1 MTEQIST
8 KLELPENKPVLRG
21 PGDRKRLLIYGKS
34 YTGKTYF
41 ASSFPN
47 PLILSTDGN
56 YRLYDVPS
64 IDIVERFKANVAGR
78 VQTYSAWETF
88 NQAVDLLAE
97 GKHGFETVIVDLVDD
112 IYDMAANASNEK
124 LGINDQSEKGFGRG
138 WHLAAEEFFSGV
150 YKLIGL
156 PIKNIIFLSLEKERE
171 VEGKNK
177 DNPIVVY
184 GSVMPDSAL
193 LGFQKRMDGTGH
205 LTVNAKGERVLSFVR
220 KGTHIDGGRLS
231 SLNKDII
238 IPPKDGKNPS
248 NIYKL
253 IDDLYEEEARR
264 MKENSEA
271 GIDVQTPSPAQ
282 IVKAEEVELPKGP
295 RRKKEVE
302 E

>member
-112 IYDMAANASNEK
+112 IYDMAAKASNEK
-124 LGINDQSEKGFGRG
+124 LGIKDQSEKIGR
-138 WHLAAEEFFSGV
+138 ASC
-150 YKLIGL
+150 
-156 PIKNIIFLSLEKERE
+156 R
-171 VEGKNK
+171 
-177 DNPIVVY
+177 
-184 GSVMPDSAL
+184 
-193 LGFQKRMDGTGH
+193 
-205 LTVNAKGERVLSFVR
+205 ERV
-220 KGTHIDGGRLS
+220 
-231 SLNKDII
+231 
-238 IPPKDGKNPS
+238 
-248 NIYKL
+248 
-253 IDDLYEEEARR
+253 
-264 MKENSEA
+264 
-271 GIDVQTPSPAQ
+271 
-282 IVKAEEVELPKGP
+282 
-295 RRKKEVE
+295 
-302 E
+302 